1 MAQLRG
7 PRPDPGVVG
16 GQGQINRSAQ
26 DRKIDRE
33 QARRRLLLEQNASL
47 RKQIREHPI
56 TKIENRT
63 KRVLEATAAIKAGKA
78 EAHPIVAEHGFHG
91 ETDLSPKEK
100 VEVGT
105 VFSESLQRTFK
116 ARHKHDKRFDPK
128 PPYSPREKP
137 AGRMATPPAGQTFA
151 SVRKPTRRKPVRK
164 ASRTSGSGR

>member
-1 MAQLRG
+1 MPQLRG

-16 GQGQINRSAQ
+16 GQGQINRSAD
-26 DRKIDRE
+26 DRKVDRLK
-33 QARRRLLLEQNASL
+33 ARRQNLTDENASL

-56 TKIENRT
+56 TKRRKRT
-63 KRVLEATAAIKAGKA
+63 QNIREATAAIKAGRA
-78 EAHPIVAEHGFHG
+78 EAHPIVIEHGFRG
-91 ETDLSPKEK
+91 EIEMGQKEK
-100 VEVGT
+100 EAVGR

-164 ASRTSGSGR
+164 ATRQSGSGR

>member
-1 MAQLRG
+1 MPQLRG

-26 DRKIDRE
+26 DRKIDR
-33 QARRRLLLEQNASL
+33 QKARRQLLTEQNARL

-56 TKIENRT
+56 TQREDRT
-63 KRVLEATAAIKAGKA
+63 RNVLEAAAAIKAGKA
-78 EAHPIVAEHGFHG
+78 EAHPRVIESGFGG
-91 ETDLSPKEK
+91 ETDLSTKER
-100 VEVGT
+100 VEAGA

-128 PPYSPREKP
+128 PPYSPRDKP
-137 AGRMATPPAGQTFA
+137 AGRMATPTAGQSFA

-164 ASRTSGSGR
+164 AARMSGSGR